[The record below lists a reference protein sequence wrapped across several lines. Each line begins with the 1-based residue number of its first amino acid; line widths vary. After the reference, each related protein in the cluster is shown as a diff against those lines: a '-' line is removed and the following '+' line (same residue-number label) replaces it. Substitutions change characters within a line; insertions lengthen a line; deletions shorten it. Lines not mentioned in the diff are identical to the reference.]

1 MDKMS
6 RILSH
11 DPYACTLTVEA
22 GARLHQLHAMLQ
34 QRGMALSCVGSISD
48 QSIGGAIATATH
60 GTGIDY
66 GDISS
71 IVTHL
76 VLIDGT
82 GRRRE
87 CSATVDPDLFNAA
100 RCNLGALGIVTQ
112 VTVQCEPEFI
122 LHAVQ
127 TPDNLDRVLDNLN
140 QVVISAEHVRFWW
153 FPHTDSVA
161 VWRAN
166 RSTLAKQP
174 APESLLRDRLYGYY
188 YYQLQLFKARFTPD
202 DIPRITRDH
211 FAARFNRRIEWIDDS
226 YKVFNFDCLFPQCV
240 NEWAV
245 PVENAATV
253 LRQLRSWL
261 NAEECKPGGVRVHF
275 PVEVRFVNESDVW
288 LSPAYGQTVC
298 CIGII
303 MYRPFHQ
310 AVPYR
315 KYWRAYEDI
324 MRTQG
329 GRPHWA
335 KAHKM
340 YYHDLRSVYPK
351 FDDFIRVRAE
361 CDPSGVFVN
370 DYIRRHILPPDEP
383 LLSSGRDSDPKRQQ
397 QRRQQQQKAGQK
409 RKRDLTAPGTSSL
422 PTPAH
427 SANCE
432 LKPKGINAYFP
443 STTPQQKPLQ
453 RTGSAIS
460 TRPSTVSTV
469 SAALASSH
477 KHGQSSSP
485 FAAAPRVLRYNP
497 FDIIKHEVSLSQ
509 DDDDQVACLDG
520 DENSVVGDI
529 EQQQIV
535 IVGASG
541 DLSDSEPEDSA
552 PINCNALE
560 EDWSD
565 NDDDLDGN
573 DPSMYKLSSSKPL
586 SQSLGSPAAHM
597 LDDTMDKSALVL
609 GTAVAGP
616 LKGPSMMQVDGD
628 EGEGG
633 SWSSVT
639 TLGNLRKVANF
650 QNVSVTTA
658 AAVAAESLKPA
669 EANTQLVFSKP
680 PESLSLRTHIS
691 ITTNRPM
698 EGLEPLRNA
707 ESFLSLTSLSGQ
719 DGSSLTR
726 VADALVYHEII
737 GTQASPLSPSLP
749 GKLNMQATTASG
761 GAPSAQIQQALV
773 SVCHLQIA
781 APSRY
786 PFIYLSMRDYCVV
799 FKVVA
804 TSNGSGRSGE
814 AGAFRR
820 VAVVSQ
826 SYLGLRKLLR
836 AEGVEYSL
844 PLAPKMRSWSEIPG
858 TNNTS
863 DAQESSDKWL
873 LQTSSF
879 DKTWRSA
886 LLIMDGAN
894 VDGLLRHLQSLVLDT
909 ARLYAPS
916 PFLNATMRQASLRFS
931 SAVAYEGNTDRA
943 TGAPHATKT
952 LFKLDIAGVVLPS
965 AWSSI
970 LVALAELLGS
980 NSDEFCVAAKEL
992 SETAHLN
999 MFVSKQGGSVAGK
1012 KSVVCSNGTFTFA

>member
-1 MDKMS
+1 MGS
-6 RILSH
+6 L
-11 DPYACTLTVEA
+11 VV
-22 GARLHQLHAMLQ
+22 RLPQRHA
-34 QRGMALSCVGSISD
+34 
-48 QSIGGAIATATH
+48 
-60 GTGIDY
+60 
-66 GDISS
+66 
-71 IVTHL
+71 
-76 VLIDGT
+76 
-82 GRRRE
+82 
-87 CSATVDPDLFNAA
+87 
-100 RCNLGALGIVTQ
+100 
-112 VTVQCEPEFI
+112 
-122 LHAVQ
+122 
-127 TPDNLDRVLDNLN
+127 
-140 QVVISAEHVRFWW
+140 
-153 FPHTDSVA
+153 
-161 VWRAN
+161 
-166 RSTLAKQP
+166 
-174 APESLLRDRLYGYY
+174 
-188 YYQLQLFKARFTPD
+188 
-202 DIPRITRDH
+202 
-211 FAARFNRRIEWIDDS
+211 
-226 YKVFNFDCLFPQCV
+226 
-240 NEWAV
+240 
-245 PVENAATV
+245 
-253 LRQLRSWL
+253 
-261 NAEECKPGGVRVHF
+261 
-275 PVEVRFVNESDVW
+275 
-288 LSPAYGQTVC
+288 
-298 CIGII
+298 
-303 MYRPFHQ
+303 
-310 AVPYR
+310 
-315 KYWRAYEDI
+315 
-324 MRTQG
+324 
-329 GRPHWA
+329 
-335 KAHKM
+335 
-340 YYHDLRSVYPK
+340 
-351 FDDFIRVRAE
+351 
-361 CDPSGVFVN
+361 
-370 DYIRRHILPPDEP
+370 
-383 LLSSGRDSDPKRQQ
+383 
-397 QRRQQQQKAGQK
+397 
-409 RKRDLTAPGTSSL
+409 
-422 PTPAH
+422 
-427 SANCE
+427 
-432 LKPKGINAYFP
+432 
-443 STTPQQKPLQ
+443 
-453 RTGSAIS
+453 
-460 TRPSTVSTV
+460 
-469 SAALASSH
+469 
-477 KHGQSSSP
+477 
-485 FAAAPRVLRYNP
+485 
-497 FDIIKHEVSLSQ
+497 Q

-529 EQQQIV
+529 EQQQMV

-633 SWSSVT
+633 SWST
-639 TLGNLRKVANF
+639 
-650 QNVSVTTA
+650 
-658 AAVAAESLKPA
+658 
-669 EANTQLVFSKP
+669 
-680 PESLSLRTHIS
+680 
-691 ITTNRPM
+691 
-698 EGLEPLRNA
+698 
-707 ESFLSLTSLSGQ
+707 
-719 DGSSLTR
+719 
-726 VADALVYHEII
+726 DALVYHEII

-826 SYLGLRKLLR
+826 SYLGLRNLLR

-965 AWSSI
+965 AWNSI

>member
-1 MDKMS
+1 MAEPLLSDSERELVERLQCRAKGYEFQNWAATFRCKPLYYLAPETEREIVELVHIASHRGLALKPVGSGHSPSDLACTQSIMLNMDKMS

-226 YKVFNFDCLFPQCV
+226 YKVFNFDCLFPQYV

-383 LLSSGRDSDPKRQQ
+383 LLSSG
-397 QRRQQQQKAGQK
+397 
-409 RKRDLTAPGTSSL
+409 
-422 PTPAH
+422 
-427 SANCE
+427 
-432 LKPKGINAYFP
+432 
-443 STTPQQKPLQ
+443 
-453 RTGSAIS
+453 
-460 TRPSTVSTV
+460 
-469 SAALASSH
+469 
-477 KHGQSSSP
+477 
-485 FAAAPRVLRYNP
+485 
-497 FDIIKHEVSLSQ
+497 
-509 DDDDQVACLDG
+509 
-520 DENSVVGDI
+520 
-529 EQQQIV
+529 
-535 IVGASG
+535 
-541 DLSDSEPEDSA
+541 
-552 PINCNALE
+552 
-560 EDWSD
+560 
-565 NDDDLDGN
+565 
-573 DPSMYKLSSSKPL
+573 
-586 SQSLGSPAAHM
+586 
-597 LDDTMDKSALVL
+597 
-609 GTAVAGP
+609 
-616 LKGPSMMQVDGD
+616 
-628 EGEGG
+628 
-633 SWSSVT
+633 
-639 TLGNLRKVANF
+639 
-650 QNVSVTTA
+650 
-658 AAVAAESLKPA
+658 
-669 EANTQLVFSKP
+669 
-680 PESLSLRTHIS
+680 
-691 ITTNRPM
+691 
-698 EGLEPLRNA
+698 
-707 ESFLSLTSLSGQ
+707 
-719 DGSSLTR
+719 
-726 VADALVYHEII
+726 
-737 GTQASPLSPSLP
+737 
-749 GKLNMQATTASG
+749 
-761 GAPSAQIQQALV
+761 
-773 SVCHLQIA
+773 
-781 APSRY
+781 
-786 PFIYLSMRDYCVV
+786 
-799 FKVVA
+799 
-804 TSNGSGRSGE
+804 
-814 AGAFRR
+814 
-820 VAVVSQ
+820 
-826 SYLGLRKLLR
+826 
-836 AEGVEYSL
+836 
-844 PLAPKMRSWSEIPG
+844 
-858 TNNTS
+858 
-863 DAQESSDKWL
+863 
-873 LQTSSF
+873 
-879 DKTWRSA
+879 
-886 LLIMDGAN
+886 
-894 VDGLLRHLQSLVLDT
+894 
-909 ARLYAPS
+909 
-916 PFLNATMRQASLRFS
+916 
-931 SAVAYEGNTDRA
+931 
-943 TGAPHATKT
+943 
-952 LFKLDIAGVVLPS
+952 S
-965 AWSSI
+965 AWS
-970 LVALAELLGS
+970 LRLLTL
-980 NSDEFCVAAKEL
+980 EKPRL
-992 SETAHLN
+992 
-999 MFVSKQGGSVAGK
+999 
-1012 KSVVCSNGTFTFA
+1012 